1 MRKREVN
8 LLKWFLTFLLIAFAV
23 NIGVLVLIHEEP
35 RRGIITF
42 EMLKSHNF
50 LQPTVLGEPY
60 YKKPPFHNWIL
71 ALFSLIFGGVKEA
84 ALRLPSALSV
94 IATSAVIFITG
105 RRLIGEREALGGALI
120 YPTFFVVLI
129 GYGTK
134 CEPDTLFTLLVGSA
148 SLLWLYLIK
157 EGRELPAW
165 LIGYFFIGLALLTK
179 GLPAVQFFAVLLLA
193 YGLITGRWRELL
205 TLKHLTGALIGLSPF
220 FLWLFAV
227 KSDVAVK
234 TLLSE
239 VLSRAPG
246 EIPLAKTLKRYL
258 SYPFRLISATL
269 PWSLIA
275 LYYLLKRKSEA
286 KTGEVERILITAFL
300 IDALIYWLFPGSR
313 LRYLMPAL
321 PLLALYLGALLR
333 DAQILHKR
341 AKEIIRFTS
350 QLIVPVG
357 IIGGVV
363 LSGNPS
369 LVLKETVIF
378 IALLYGIYFLL
389 APRFE
394 ITRVIFLWALLMLIF
409 RGFYS
414 SYFYPIAQYKYP
426 PVREVAR
433 EIVEDSQ
440 GFKLYTKTKYL
451 QLCFYVERGRDE
463 ILRFTRKPPKE
474 ALFLSRRR
482 EGNVLKEYKLGRH
495 TFFLCSYGVKRLPEK
510 RQSEEGFEKQSPE
523 RRNHSRVKGG
533 SPQG

>member
-1 MRKREVN
+1 VKKREAN
-8 LLKWFLTFLLIAFAV
+8 LLNWFLTFLFIAFIV

-60 YKKPPFHNWIL
+60 YKKPPFHNWVLTI
-71 ALFSLIFGGVKEA
+71 FSLIFGGVKEA

-94 IATSAVIFITG
+94 IATSLLIYLTG
-105 RRLIGEREALGGALI
+105 RKLTGEREALFGALI

-205 TLKHLTGALIGLSPF
+205 TLKHLAGALIGLSPF

-227 KSDVAVK
+227 KSDTAIK

-246 EIPLAKTLKRYL
+246 KTSITKTLKHYAT
-258 SYPFRLISATL
+258 YPLRLISATI
-269 PWSLIA
+269 PWSLIT
-275 LYYLLKRKSEA
+275 LYSYIRRKVNLPGS
-286 KTGEVERILITAFL
+286 EVERILITAFA

-333 DAQILHKR
+333 DVQILHKR
-341 AKEIIRFTS
+341 AKEIIKFTS
-350 QLIVPVG
+350 QLIVPMG
-357 IIGGVV
+357 IVGGVV

-378 IALLYGIYFLL
+378 IALLYGVYFLL

-394 ITRVIFLWALLMLIF
+394 ITRVVFLWALLMLIF
-409 RGFYS
+409 RSFYS
-414 SYFYPIAQYKYP
+414 SYFYPIAQYRYP
-426 PVREVAR
+426 PVREVTR
-433 EIVEDSQ
+433 EIVEDSR

-451 QLCFYVERGRDE
+451 QLCFYVERGRNE
-463 ILRFTRKPPKE
+463 ILRFTRKPPEE

-482 EGNVLKEYKLGRH
+482 EGNVLKEYRLGKR
-495 TFFLCSYGVKRLPEK
+495 TFFLCSYGVKNLPER
-510 RQSEEGFEKQSPE
+510 RQSEEELEKRSHE
-523 RRNHSRVKGG
+523 RRNRSREKEE